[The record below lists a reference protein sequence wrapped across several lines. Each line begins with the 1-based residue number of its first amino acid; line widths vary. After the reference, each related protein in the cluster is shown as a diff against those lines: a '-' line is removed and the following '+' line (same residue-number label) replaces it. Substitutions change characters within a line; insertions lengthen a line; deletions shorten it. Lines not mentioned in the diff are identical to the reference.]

1 MTEETG
7 LRERKKQRTR
17 QALSDTAVELFLKR
31 GFDQVSVA
39 DVAAA
44 VEVSKPTLFRYFPA
58 KEDLALYRIAD
69 HQGEAARVVTGRPA
83 GRSPLAA
90 LRTHFH
96 ERLDAHD
103 PVTGLNDN
111 ATVRA
116 FNDML
121 YTTPSLLARLIR
133 YADRDEELLAE
144 ALAAAGG
151 GRRADGGAGGRA
163 DHHGPPAPR
172 PGELAQAGR
181 GAADRRCAAGGA
193 PRRGP
198 GVRLAGGG
206 AGDGVRPLGAPAPR
220 PFPGD
225 PAYSCGSTP
234 ARRSPYA

>member
-17 QALSDTAVELFLKR
+17 QALADTAIELFLKR

-83 GRSPLAA
+83 GCSPLAA

-151 GRRADGGAGGRA
+151 GDALTAGLAAAQIITVHQRLAQENWRKLAGGRRIA
-163 DHHGPPAPR
+163 DALPEAHR
-172 PGELAQAGR
+172 D
-181 GAADRRCAAGGA
+181 ADRAYD
-193 PRRGP
+193 
-198 GVRLAGGG
+198 LLG
-206 AGDGVRPLGAPAPR
+206 AGLGAEYGR
-220 PFPGD
+220 
-225 PAYSCGSTP
+225 
-234 ARRSPYA
+234 